1 MPRIIKYIILL
12 YGLVLPCTNFSQ
24 DVMQVKKDTVGILE
38 EVVVTA
44 TRKST
49 AAQQLPFSFNSV
61 NAKQIAE
68 TGFRTMPEALMG
80 SVGVF
85 VQKTNHGGGSAFV
98 RGLTGNQTLILVDGI
113 RFNNATFRYGPNQYL
128 NTVDMYM
135 VDKVEVVRGTGSVQY
150 GSDAMGGVIQLFSK
164 DLSFG
169 KKSFRAN
176 TVGKMVS
183 RDMEYTARAELG
195 YQSENFALSA
205 GYTNRKFG
213 DLFGGDTTGRQSP
226 SGYAEQAFDLK
237 IKFRTGKQTTLT
249 ASHQYVKQEQVPL
262 YHKVKLENFAY
273 YFFAPQERKMSYLK
287 LETKTNQRL
296 IETIH
301 FILSAQEGFEKRDY
315 NQQANTNR
323 FSEEDIVK
331 TMGATVDIAS
341 TLGTR
346 WLANSGIEYYHDKVN
361 SSKWQIPVS
370 SFPAQQFRGLYP
382 DASSDDNFSLY
393 TLHHLKAGA
402 FDIEAGLRY
411 NAMGIHIPDTSV
423 SPVKSGNVSIYPS
436 SLVVNAALGY
446 SINRKLRVYGSFST
460 GYRTPNIDDMGSL
473 GLVDFRYEVPAGG
486 LRPEKSYHTE
496 LGYRFLNRQLRT
508 SVAIY
513 YMHLTDLISRVQV
526 SGQQVN
532 GYNVYTKENNQES
545 YVRGAEFELQYQL
558 SSFIS
563 FYTGAAYT
571 YGQNLSA
578 NEPLRR
584 IPPFNGR
591 IQLQYHWRG
600 WYVNIENIF
609 ASSQTRLAKGDK
621 DDNRIPAGGTPGWN
635 LVDLNAGYSGK
646 NYSIRTGIQ
655 NMRDVDYR
663 THGSGINGMGRAVW
677 LSLQV
682 RL

>member
-1 MPRIIKYIILL
+1 MLRVTKYFLLL
-12 YGLVLPCTNFSQ
+12 YGLILPCLSFSQ
-24 DVMQVKKDTVGILE
+24 DGIEVKKDTVGMLE

-44 TRKST
+44 TRKLT
-49 AAQQLPFSFNSV
+49 TAQQLPFSYNLV
-61 NAKQIAE
+61 TAKQMVQA
-68 TGFRTMPEALMG
+68 GFRTIPEALMG

-85 VQKTNHGGGSAFV
+85 AQKTSHGGGSAFV

-128 NTVDMYM
+128 NTVDIYM
-135 VDKVEVVRGTGSVQY
+135 VEKVEVVRGTGSVQY
-150 GSDAMGGVIQLFSK
+150 GSDAMGGVIQLFTREPA
-164 DLSFG
+164 FG
-169 KKSFRAN
+169 KKLFRAN
-176 TVGKMVS
+176 TVGKTVS
-183 RDMEYTARAELG
+183 RDMEYTARTELD
-195 YQSENFALSA
+195 YQSEKFAISA

-226 SGYAEQAFDLK
+226 SGYTEQAFDVK
-237 IKFRTGKQTTLT
+237 MKFRIGKQTTLT
-249 ASHQYVKQEQVPL
+249 ASHQYVKQKQVPL

-273 YFFAPQERKMSYLK
+273 YFFSPQERKMSYLK
-287 LETKTNQRL
+287 LETKTSRPLLSSVN
-296 IETIH
+296 
-301 FILSAQEGFEKRDY
+301 FILSAQESIEKREY
-315 NQQANTNR
+315 YKQANTNR
-323 FSEEDIVK
+323 FTEEDRVK
-331 TMGATVDIAS
+331 TIGATVDITS
-341 TLGTR
+341 VPGTH
-346 WLANSGIEYYHDKVN
+346 WQANSGIEYYYDKVN
-361 SSKWQIPVS
+361 SVKWQIPIATS
-370 SFPAQQFRGLYP
+370 PGQQLRGLYP
-382 DASSDDNFSLY
+382 DASSGDNFSLY
-393 TLHHLKAGA
+393 TLHHIRAGA
-402 FDIEAGLRY
+402 FDIEAGVRY
-411 NAMGIHIPDTSV
+411 NTMGIHIPDTGI
-423 SPVKSGNVSIYPS
+423 SPVKLGNVSVHSS

-446 SINRKLRVYGSFST
+446 SINRKSRVYSSFST

-563 FYTGAAYT
+563 FYTGAAYA

-578 NEPLRR
+578 NEPMRR

-591 IQLQYHWRG
+591 VQLQYHWQG
-600 WYVNIENIF
+600 WYVSIEDIF

-635 LVDLNAGYSGK
+635 LVNLNTGYSGK

-655 NMRDVDYR
+655 NMQNVDYR